1 MFFFALHNFNFFY
14 KPNIHNNISNISSF
28 ENGLRNLFSST
39 GFCLKSKVIESN
51 HKEKNMFLNFWTN
64 FPKM

>member
-1 MFFFALHNFNFFY
+1 MDLETF
-14 KPNIHNNISNISSF
+14 
-28 ENGLRNLFSST
+28 FSST

-51 HKEKNMFLNFWTN
+51 DKEKNMFLNFWTN